1 MGIFWKKASRR
12 SVVLGMLLGLTVTIL
27 YMIMNAPSLRTWL
40 GLPLQ
45 TGLIFGIQPISAGI
59 LGAPAGFLAIWI
71 GSLLWPDAE
80 QGAEKPTA
88 PSDNP
93 FPGL

>member
-12 SVVLGMLLGLTVTIL
+12 GVVLGMLLGLSVTIL
-27 YMIMNAPSLRTWL
+27 YMIMNAPSLRAWL
-40 GLPLQ
+40 GLPPHS
-45 TGLIFGIQPISAGI
+45 GLIFGIQPISAGI

-71 GSLLWPDAE
+71 GSLLWPDTS
-80 QGAEKPTA
+80 QDTVKPSS
-88 PSDNP
+88 PSEHP